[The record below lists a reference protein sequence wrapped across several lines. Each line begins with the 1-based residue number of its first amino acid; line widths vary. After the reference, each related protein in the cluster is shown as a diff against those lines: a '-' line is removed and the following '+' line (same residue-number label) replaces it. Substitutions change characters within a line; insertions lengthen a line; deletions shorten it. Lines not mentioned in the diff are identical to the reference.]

1 MVPDIYGII
10 GQHSAM
16 NFRSSSDVPE
26 RKCFSKMNSNIFIT
40 DRVILLRHCAQFL
53 TNTVSFN
60 TLSERHLH
68 EILVKEGSTYLTK
81 ITPDARL
88 SSGQLRSKNA
98 SSLYTRELVPEIT
111 ARLKNTGGPFTQFYN
126 LAEIESLESLLLES

>member
-1 MVPDIYGII
+1 MSHY
-10 GQHSAM
+10 
-16 NFRSSSDVPE
+16 
-26 RKCFSKMNSNIFIT
+26 
-40 DRVILLRHCAQFL
+40 AQSL
-53 TNTVSFN
+53 ANTVHFS
-60 TLSERHLH
+60 TPSERHLY

-98 SSLYTRELVPEIT
+98 NYLYNRALVSVIA